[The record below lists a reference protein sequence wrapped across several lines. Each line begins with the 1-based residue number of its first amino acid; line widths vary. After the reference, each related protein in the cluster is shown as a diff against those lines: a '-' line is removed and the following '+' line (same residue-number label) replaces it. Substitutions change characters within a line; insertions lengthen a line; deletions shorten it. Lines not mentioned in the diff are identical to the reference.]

1 MGMLLPISKPSPA
14 TPLLPVVVKDV
25 LDEARLAT
33 VRAGVERVVREIIAR
48 DPDRLGNRGSHRYS
62 IGSAA
67 EAFGETAAWSALVD
81 PPPLLEVMA
90 AVFGDEELQ
99 CGGCTGGECV
109 QLALWSRLHV
119 VSSAF
124 SSAFPPQQL
133 PASRLLILRCWSA
146 ASACQGRWTSS
157 ISTPTARRRRAVGTG
172 T

>member
-1 MGMLLPISKPSPA
+1 MGMLLPISKPSPP

-109 QLALWSRLHV
+109 QRISLLSGLVCMLSLCPLRYRLHFHRNSCLHLV
-119 VSSAF
+119 
-124 SSAFPPQQL
+124 
-133 PASRLLILRCWSA
+133 C
-146 ASACQGRWTSS
+146 
-157 ISTPTARRRRAVGTG
+157 
-172 T
+172 